1 MKFSLISPTFDRP
14 EEVREFIASAAALA
28 YDRSDFEVLLADGT
42 PKDGLRATVEAASH
56 ASGLP
61 VVFLHE
67 DYLPVSDA
75 RNLAARQAQGDYL
88 IFLDSDCLLPK
99 DYLQQVADGLA
110 AQDWDAFG
118 GPDAAPADFSPLQ
131 KAISFSMTSFWTTG
145 GIRGGTKRTATYY
158 PRGFNMGMKRSVFDA
173 VGGYDIHFK
182 TGEDIDLSIRIQ
194 QAGYRV
200 GLIPEAVV
208 WHKRRSTLPQFFKQV
223 RRFGAARWAL
233 AQRHPGQL
241 KVTHLFPVFLT
252 LGTLFS
258 ILLGAIAG
266 VPLPIVFIGYFVVP
280 SILAGSQYRSPHIGF
295 LAVASTVVMM
305 SGYAFGFLEA
315 VLGGGLHKKR
325 G

>member
-14 EEVREFIASAAALA
+14 EEVREFIASAAAQS

-42 PKDGLRATVEAASH
+42 PKDGLRSTVETTSN

-75 RNLAARQAQGDYL
+75 RNLAAHHAQGDYL
-88 IFLDSDCLLPK
+88 IFLDSDCLLPA
-99 DYLQQVADGLA
+99 DYLQQVATGLEVHG
-110 AQDWDAFG
+110 WDAFG

-145 GIRGGTKRTATYY
+145 GIRGGTRRTATYY
-158 PRGFNMGMKRSVFDA
+158 PRGFNMGMKRAVFDA
-173 VGGYDIHFK
+173 VGGYDGNFK

-200 GLIPEAVV
+200 GLIPGAVV
-208 WHKRRSTLPQFFKQV
+208 WHKRRSTLKQFFKQV
-223 RRFGAARWAL
+223 RRFGSARWAL
-233 AQRHPGQL
+233 AQRHNGQL
-241 KVTHLFPVFLT
+241 KATHLFPVFLT
-252 LGTLFS
+252 LGTIGSMLLETLGTFPWVGLF
-258 ILLGAIAG
+258 L
-266 VPLPIVFIGYFVVP
+266 FYFMMP
-280 SILAGSQYRSPHIGF
+280 SLLAGMQYRSPRIGF

-305 SGYAFGFLEA
+305 FGYGIGFLEA
-315 VLGGGLHKKR
+315 MLGGGLHKKR